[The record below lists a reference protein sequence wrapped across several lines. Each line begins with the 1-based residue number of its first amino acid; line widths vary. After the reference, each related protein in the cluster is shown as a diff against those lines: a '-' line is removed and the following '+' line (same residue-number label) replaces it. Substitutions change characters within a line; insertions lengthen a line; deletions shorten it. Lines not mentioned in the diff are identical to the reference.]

1 MRTNVEDQDGRS
13 VGQAATEAAPD
24 PACALEA
31 RVAEL
36 ERQVVTL
43 TAALDAASRMQVATP
58 PRLLNRDIRL
68 VGGRLVRRILEKGR
82 LVEDYRDGRR
92 AG

>member
-1 MRTNVEDQDGRS
+1 MSNIEDQDGRS
-13 VGQAATEAAPD
+13 VVQAEAEVRAQG
-24 PACALEA
+24 LEA

-43 TAALDAASRMQVATP
+43 AAALDAASRMQVATP
-58 PRLLNRDIRL
+58 PRLLNPDIRL

-82 LVEDYRDGRR
+82 VVEDYRDTRR
-92 AG
+92 TG